1 MMILNKTSSLSNTS
15 SKAVPFAIRILVVP
29 IHPYPTLAV
38 TLGYL
43 RGLEIPALRLEDMPR
58 L

>member
-1 MMILNKTSSLSNTS
+1 MRLL
-15 SKAVPFAIRILVVP
+15 AVSGT
-29 IHPYPTLAV
+29 TLAI

-43 RGLEIPALRLEDMPR
+43 RGLEIPSLRLEDMPR

>member
-1 MMILNKTSSLSNTS
+1 MIIPLPAHTLYRKPSL
-15 SKAVPFAIRILVVP
+15 KKEAEV
-29 IHPYPTLAV
+29 V

-43 RGLEIPALRLEDMPR
+43 RGLEIASLRLEDMPR